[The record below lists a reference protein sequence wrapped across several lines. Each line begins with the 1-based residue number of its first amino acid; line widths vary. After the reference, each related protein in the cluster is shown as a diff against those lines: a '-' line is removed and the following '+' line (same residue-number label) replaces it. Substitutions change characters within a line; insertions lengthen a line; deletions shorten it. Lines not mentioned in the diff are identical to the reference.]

1 MGIGDTLNFVIF
13 DYWNQKIMRVIPLF
27 APIPVLFL
35 NIKIIDSQL
44 HYSSNVIVV
53 KKTLQF
59 QITVFYFN
67 VF

>member
-35 NIKIIDSQL
+35 NIKIIDSQT
-44 HYSSNVIVV
+44 
-53 KKTLQF
+53 TLQF
-59 QITVFYFN
+59 KCNSCKENITISNYCFLF
-67 VF
+67 